1 MGAFDPDIIYIRVH
15 TEAVGIQK
23 KVPGGDMSINKYDE
37 QKFWEEVD
45 ILFPDIVKAITSL
58 AKKSY
63 ISITNL
69 RNGVTWWSEKAM
81 EYFGMQENY
90 TIRGQ
95 EKSKRSIHSDD
106 LEDFRRGFQERVAG
120 KNMDEAWEY
129 RVRDGSTYNR
139 ISARA
144 RMLNDKDGK
153 PFVIV
158 IRYNNYGISD
168 EVDATTGLHT
178 EPALD
183 REIRE
188 FLEESGQGT
197 LLKIGL
203 DQFSHINVM
212 YGAAFSD
219 KILNCAAQE
228 LLRLLKG
235 KGYVYRLSG
244 AKFVI
249 SFKKVSKEE
258 LQQIYDEIVEVF
270 ENTEVE
276 GKKIPLKVSAGA
288 IFMEPYMKETNA
300 VRSRLT
306 YALNHSRLEHHGEL
320 VIFNDEICGSDE
332 NQFELIGVI
341 HQCATHNFEG
351 FRMFYQP
358 IADTK
363 TGKIRGMEALLRWE
377 LEPYGMVSP
386 GVFMEWLEQDPC
398 IFDLGNWI
406 LRTALTDVQK
416 LRKETEGFFVNVNV
430 AAAQLER
437 REFRS
442 AVMNILK
449 ETGAKPEELC
459 LELTER
465 CRDLDIQ
472 FLRREVE
479 FFHSQGIKIAL
490 DDFGTGNSSLSLAL
504 ELPFDELKVDMSFIR
519 DIKQKPQNQAMVQ
532 SIVDYARRTNT
543 ETCIEGIENKEVS
556 DYIEQFGSTWQQ
568 GYYYSKP
575 VPIEQFEEVLRK
587 KATEKE

>member
-1 MGAFDPDIIYIRVH
+1 MVCYNLFDARVH
-15 TEAVGIQK
+15 SETVGIQK
-23 KVPGGDMSINKYDE
+23 KVSGGDMSINTYDE
-37 QKFWEEVD
+37 QKFWEEMD

-69 RNGVTWWSEKAM
+69 RNGVTWWSEKTM

-95 EKSKRSIHSDD
+95 EKSKRSIHPDD
-106 LEDFRRGFQERVAG
+106 
-120 KNMDEAWEY
+120 
-129 RVRDGSTYNR
+129 
-139 ISARA
+139 
-144 RMLNDKDGK
+144 
-153 PFVIV
+153 
-158 IRYNNYGISD
+158 
-168 EVDATTGLHT
+168 
-178 EPALD
+178 
-183 REIRE
+183 
-188 FLEESGQGT
+188 LEESGQGT

-228 LLRLLKG
+228 LLRLLRG

-249 SFKKVSKEE
+249 SFKNVSKEE
-258 LQQIYDEIVEVF
+258 LQKIYDEIVEAF

-320 VIFNDEICGSDE
+320 VIFNDEVCGSDE

-465 CRDLDIQ
+465 CRDLDIH
-472 FLRREVE
+472 FLRGEVE

-543 ETCIEGIENKEVS
+543 ETCIEGIEDKEVS
-556 DYIEQFGSTWQQ
+556 DYIEKFGSTWQQ

-575 VPIEQFEEVLRK
+575 VPIEQFEEVLRE

>member
-1 MGAFDPDIIYIRVH
+1 
-15 TEAVGIQK
+15 
-23 KVPGGDMSINKYDE
+23 MSINKYDE

-95 EKSKRSIHSDD
+95 EKSKRSIHPDD
-106 LEDFRRGFQERVAG
+106 
-120 KNMDEAWEY
+120 
-129 RVRDGSTYNR
+129 
-139 ISARA
+139 
-144 RMLNDKDGK
+144 
-153 PFVIV
+153 
-158 IRYNNYGISD
+158 
-168 EVDATTGLHT
+168 
-178 EPALD
+178 
-183 REIRE
+183 
-188 FLEESGQGT
+188 LEESGQGT

-228 LLRLLKG
+228 LLRLLRG

-249 SFKKVSKEE
+249 SFKNVSKEE
-258 LQQIYDEIVEVF
+258 LQKIYDEIVEVF

-449 ETGAKPEELC
+449 ETGAKLEELC

-543 ETCIEGIENKEVS
+543 ETCIEGIEDKEVS
-556 DYIEQFGSTWQQ
+556 DYIEKFGSTWQQ

-575 VPIEQFEEVLRK
+575 VPIEQFEEVVRK
-587 KATEKE
+587 NETEKDR